1 MNGNSFEVIVI
12 GGGQA
17 GLACGW
23 HLQRQGLDFVILDAQ
38 ESPGG
43 NWRNYYD
50 SLTLFS
56 PARYSGLPGMAFP
69 GDPGRYPLRDE
80 VVEYLE
86 QYSDHFQLPIKQ
98 KAQVVLVEREG
109 TGFRVATADGQI
121 FFSKAVVVATGAFS
135 QPYIPEITGLQDF
148 EGRVLHS
155 ASYARAQEFF
165 GERVIVV
172 GAANSAV
179 QIAHELAQ
187 VAEVTLA
194 SREPVRFFPQRL
206 LGIDFHAWLKWTGLE
221 KTRWLNDQSTP
232 VLDRG
237 TYRRALRSG
246 QIRHKNMFHQV
257 TCEGVVWQDGTHEQ
271 VQSIIFATGFRPN
284 LGAFGQLPVLD
295 HQSRVAHKNGV
306 STTVPGLYFVGLPK
320 QRSFASATL
329 RGVGPDAQYIAKRLI
344 AQLR

>member
-1 MNGNSFEVIVI
+1 MI

-121 FFSKAVVVATGAFS
+121 FFSKSVVVATGAFS

-148 EGRVLHS
+148 EGRMLHS
-155 ASYARAQEFF
+155 ASYARAQEFS

-179 QIAHELAQ
+179 QIG
-187 VAEVTLA
+187 VASE
-194 SREPVRFFPQRL
+194 
-206 LGIDFHAWLKWTGLE
+206 
-221 KTRWLNDQSTP
+221 
-232 VLDRG
+232 
-237 TYRRALRSG
+237 
-246 QIRHKNMFHQV
+246 
-257 TCEGVVWQDGTHEQ
+257 
-271 VQSIIFATGFRPN
+271 
-284 LGAFGQLPVLD
+284 
-295 HQSRVAHKNGV
+295 NG
-306 STTVPGLYFVGLPK
+306 K
-320 QRSFASATL
+320 
-329 RGVGPDAQYIAKRLI
+329 
-344 AQLR
+344 

>member
-1 MNGNSFEVIVI
+1 MCAQMNGNSFEVIVI

-155 ASYARAQEFF
+155 ASYARAQEFS

-179 QIAHELAQ
+179 QIG
-187 VAEVTLA
+187 VASE
-194 SREPVRFFPQRL
+194 
-206 LGIDFHAWLKWTGLE
+206 
-221 KTRWLNDQSTP
+221 
-232 VLDRG
+232 
-237 TYRRALRSG
+237 
-246 QIRHKNMFHQV
+246 
-257 TCEGVVWQDGTHEQ
+257 
-271 VQSIIFATGFRPN
+271 
-284 LGAFGQLPVLD
+284 
-295 HQSRVAHKNGV
+295 NG
-306 STTVPGLYFVGLPK
+306 K
-320 QRSFASATL
+320 
-329 RGVGPDAQYIAKRLI
+329 
-344 AQLR
+344 

>member
-121 FFSKAVVVATGAFS
+121 FSRNPSWWPRG
-135 QPYIPEITGLQDF
+135 
-148 EGRVLHS
+148 HS
-155 ASYARAQEFF
+155 ANPTFPKSQACRTLKAGCSTAQ
-165 GERVIVV
+165 
-172 GAANSAV
+172 AM
-179 QIAHELAQ
+179 Q
-187 VAEVTLA
+187 
-194 SREPVRFFPQRL
+194 EPKSF
-206 LGIDFHAWLKWTGLE
+206 LE
-221 KTRWLNDQSTP
+221 S
-232 VLDRG
+232 
-237 TYRRALRSG
+237 
-246 QIRHKNMFHQV
+246 
-257 TCEGVVWQDGTHEQ
+257 
-271 VQSIIFATGFRPN
+271 
-284 LGAFGQLPVLD
+284 
-295 HQSRVAHKNGV
+295 V
-306 STTVPGLYFVGLPK
+306 S
-320 QRSFASATL
+320 SW
-329 RGVGPDAQYIAKRLI
+329 
-344 AQLR
+344 